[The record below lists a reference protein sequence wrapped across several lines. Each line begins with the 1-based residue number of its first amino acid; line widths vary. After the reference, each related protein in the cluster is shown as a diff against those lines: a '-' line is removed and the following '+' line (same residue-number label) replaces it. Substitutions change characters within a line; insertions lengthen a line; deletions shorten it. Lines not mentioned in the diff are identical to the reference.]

1 LHNFGPRVG
10 FAWQPFGTTAT
21 TVLRGGY
28 GVFYTLPN
36 ANSVLQTLGGQPFV
50 STSGNISGTANAAA
64 TFQTP
69 FTTLLTPGVWRPRS
83 PNYTLSVTGV
93 AQNQDSP
100 LVQQYNMDVQQQL
113 PANIVLEVGYVGT
126 RGTRLAESRALN
138 RAYLASPS
146 NPINGA
152 TTNTSASA
160 NLQQRVPYQ
169 GFTPGGV
176 TRIETYGFSN
186 FNSMQTTLKKQMSHG
201 VYLQAAYTW
210 SKAMTTVTGG
220 DGQNGVFSGGSGN
233 SNDPNNRYARWGVAG
248 YDRTNRLV
256 VAYTWQIP
264 GWKNGNAFERVATIG
279 WKLSGVSTFQSG
291 KPLTFTDS
299 RNGTAYG
306 TASRAQFTAGLGNG
320 DIVSKNA
327 GSLLDRVKNN
337 TYLNT
342 GLKGTAALPWVV
354 APLVPNT
361 VAGSTAATDYGNSGI
376 GAARAPGNDNWDMSL
391 EKDTRV
397 GGLREDAMLAFRTEF
412 FNVWNHA
419 QYSGP
424 GTGVGTAAYGVIN
437 SSAVAPRLIQFA
449 LKYVF

>member
-1 LHNFGPRVG
+1 V
-10 FAWQPFGTTAT
+10 
-21 TVLRGGY
+21 VRGGY

-50 STSGNISGTANAAA
+50 SSSGAISGTANATA

-69 FTTLLTPGVWRPRS
+69 FTTVLTPGVWRPRS

-100 LVQQYNMDVQQQL
+100 MVQQYNLDIQQQL
-113 PANIVLEVGYVGT
+113 PAKFVVEVGYVGT
-126 RGTRLAESRALN
+126 RGTRLAESRSLN

-176 TRIETYGFSN
+176 TRIETYGFSS
-186 FNSMQTTLKKQMSHG
+186 FNSMQTTLKRQISHG

-210 SKAMTTVTGG
+210 SKATTTVTGG

-233 SNDPNNRYARWGVAG
+233 SNDPNDRHARWGVAG

-264 GWKNGNAFERVATIG
+264 GWKNGNKFERVSTSG

-306 TASRAQFTAGLGNG
+306 TSSRAQFATGLGNR
-320 DIVSKNA
+320 DIISKNA

-342 GLKGTAALPWVV
+342 GLKGTTALPWVV
-354 APLVPNT
+354 SPLVANT
-361 VAGSTAATDYGNSGI
+361 VTGSTAATDYGNSGI
-376 GAARAPGNDNWDMSL
+376 GVARAPGNDNWDMSL
-391 EKDTRV
+391 EKETTV
-397 GGLREDAMLAFRTEF
+397 GGLREDARLAFRTEF

-424 GTGVGTAAYGVIN
+424 GTGVGTATYGVIN

-449 LKYVF
+449 IKYVF